1 MNRKDWLH
9 CALVAVAV
17 LTIVSGLVQVF
28 ATGFELRLLSSEDT
42 PTSVHFFATV
52 GMFMVVFGGALLNA
66 LLSPEPQPMLV
77 LWCALQKVGAC
88 AAVAIGVV
96 HHILSPLALLVA
108 GFDLCSGILALWY
121 WGRIRSAP

>member
-1 MNRKDWLH
+1 MIKKDWLH
-9 CALVAVAV
+9 CVLVVIAV
-17 LTIVSGLVQVF
+17 LTIASGLVQIF

-52 GMFMVVFGGALLNA
+52 GMFMVVFGGAFLNA
-66 LLSPEPQPMLV
+66 LMSPEPQPMLV

-88 AAVAIGVV
+88 AAVGIGVH

-121 WGRIRSAP
+121 WGRIRLAP